1 MQNCKFCLSSTAQV
15 ENLSHFFLTAA
26 LLCRYSVRNALGLE
40 FLGVPGV
47 PHFFDNTKLFVFGLI
62 AHTLQSNGFVDL
74 LS

>member
-1 MQNCKFCLSSTAQV
+1 MQILFSATEV
-15 ENLSHFFLTAA
+15 HFLKLWLLFIFAS

-40 FLGVPGV
+40 LLGVPGV
-47 PHFFDNTKLFVFGLI
+47 PSFFDNTKLFVFGLI